1 MKGNQ
6 VTWHTSFARLFPET
20 RHAASLHV
28 CGSLGLPY
36 LLQKRG
42 TPRPYMKVVFFEYKN
57 QERDCSIKKRD
68 CAGVAQSLWV
78 FARIPC
84 ITMHVVDSY
93 FTQFVAA
100 SYFTMTFVVFTVP
113 SLRRVSTMFRPRLS
127 ERCWR
132 PSALKKRWLT
142 TLPLLSLMPSMP
154 SGISSLS

>member
-1 MKGNQ
+1 M
-6 VTWHTSFARLFPET
+6 P
-20 RHAASLHV
+20 
-28 CGSLGLPY
+28 LGLPKDAFVLAKGCLQADERMRCRDILHLPD

-42 TPRPYMKVVFFEYKN
+42 TPRPYMKVVCFEYKN
-57 QERDCSIKKRD
+57 RKRDCSIKKRD
-68 CAGVAQSLWV
+68 CAGMAQSLWV
-78 FARIPC
+78 FARNPC
-84 ITMHVVDSY
+84 ITMYVVVSY
-93 FTQFVAA
+93 FMMYVVAT
-100 SYFTMTFVVFTVP
+100 YFTMTFVVFTVP